1 MFENIV
7 QFLLM
12 IIPLVL
18 AVTVHEF
25 AHGYTA
31 YLFGDP
37 TAKDA
42 GRLTLN
48 PVKHMDPIGSFALPI
63 MLKLTGAPIF
73 GYAKPVPVNFFRLR
87 DFKLGTICVT
97 LAGPLSN
104 IFLLIISGILFRV
117 LHGFFSINGSL
128 RELFILLVSSCIINS
143 ILAVFNMI
151 PIPPLDGSKI
161 ILALLPQNYRLK
173 YAYFERFGII
183 LIIFLIIYGAL
194 DNLITFFLSPLVKLA
209 MGSEGF
215 YEVFVTGQL
224 F

>member
-1 MFENIV
+1 
-7 QFLLM
+7 M
-12 IIPLVL
+12 IIPLVF

-48 PVKHMDPIGSFALPI
+48 PIKHMDPIGSFALPI
-63 MLKLTGAPIF
+63 MLKLTGSPVLF

-87 DFKLGTICVT
+87 NFKIGTIAVT

-104 IFLLIISGILFRV
+104 IALLAISGLLFRLYFTGVSDYISEMLLISCY
-117 LHGFFSINGSL
+117 INA
-128 RELFILLVSSCIINS
+128 

-151 PIPPLDGSKI
+151 PVPPLDGSKV
-161 ILALLPQNYRLK
+161 ILAILPEKYRMK

-183 LIIFLIIYGAL
+183 LIILLIISGAL
-194 DNLITFFLSPLVKLA
+194 DTLIPF
-209 MGSEGF
+209 
-215 YEVFVTGQL
+215 FVTPLIVLSTGL
-224 F
+224 SI